1 MSTFQLDV
9 TAPMPSFTYIGVVKD
24 AAKIIISSD
33 IIYTRSDL
41 NYTIIASSTPLS
53 ING

>member
-9 TAPMPSFTYIGVVKD
+9 TAFVYLHGVVKD